1 MIRVALLLSLLAAPA
16 FGGTFYA
23 LDANFVDGISADG
36 SVVLARRTFAPKL
49 KGPERGQAVLW
60 TRQKAKEV
68 VPPTLSDGFQG
79 NDLSADGSTVAGQFW
94 HYQSGSFSDSGA
106 AWSVDG
112 FKFQGGT
119 PLDAVSGDGTKVSRE
134 NILVD
139 ASGET
144 ALPFRITDISADGQ
158 TVVGFGSDLRP
169 YRWNGASAP
178 IGNPLAVDA
187 KVSADGSIVYV
198 SPPSGTASRWTEQT
212 GAVAVPGF
220 SFITGV
226 SSNGLY
232 AAGFGSPVN
241 DEGET
246 RVITPDGVINSG
258 AWGDGW
264 ALLLAT
270 AVSDDGLTIA
280 GYGRPPGGGRWQ
292 AWVYDRGAT
301 WLPGDANRDGRVDLA
316 DFGTLK
322 ANFGSGRSWSYGDFD
337 GSGRIDLA
345 DFGILKSQF
354 GVAAPEPGTLN
365 LAAAGLLIPMI
376 AAARRR
382 TLRRNATD

>member
-1 MIRVALLLSLLAAPA
+1 M
-16 FGGTFYA
+16 
-23 LDANFVDGISADG
+23 
-36 SVVLARRTFAPKL
+36 
-49 KGPERGQAVLW
+49 
-60 TRQKAKEV
+60 
-68 VPPTLSDGFQG
+68 
-79 NDLSADGSTVAGQFW
+79 
-94 HYQSGSFSDSGA
+94 
-106 AWSVDG
+106 
-112 FKFQGGT
+112 
-119 PLDAVSGDGTKVSRE
+119 
-134 NILVD
+134 
-139 ASGET
+139 
-144 ALPFRITDISADGQ
+144 
-158 TVVGFGSDLRP
+158 
-169 YRWNGASAP
+169 
-178 IGNPLAVDA
+178 
-187 KVSADGSIVYV
+187 
-198 SPPSGTASRWTEQT
+198 
-212 GAVAVPGF
+212 AVPGF